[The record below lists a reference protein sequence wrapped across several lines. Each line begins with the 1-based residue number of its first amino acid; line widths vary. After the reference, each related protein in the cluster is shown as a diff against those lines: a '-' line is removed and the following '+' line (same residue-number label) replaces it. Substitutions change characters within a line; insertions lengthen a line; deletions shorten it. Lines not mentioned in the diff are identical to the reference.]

1 MGLGCKALINKT
13 ALKNI
18 AVFAQYYCVV
28 LEHQITRVFKR
39 TMLSS
44 QTACQKV
51 LMLGL
56 LNLVVLGLES
66 LLRLQVHIYVPDQ
79 INGTISLH
87 CKHFK
92 YTLGL

>member
-1 MGLGCKALINKT
+1 
-13 ALKNI
+13 
-18 AVFAQYYCVV
+18 
-28 LEHQITRVFKR
+28 
-39 TMLSS
+39 MLSS